1 MPTTPPRQSRRGIRL
16 ALLATLV
23 AVPLSAHD
31 FWLVPLG
38 FKVAVGGELTVLG
51 QTSSA
56 FPSTQSAVTV
66 DRVASAAL
74 VDASGSTPIT
84 DLAVAGTSL
93 RLRAR
98 PITAG
103 EKIVAMTIHPRS
115 VRESSEAF
123 QRYLVL
129 EGAPEALERLK
140 AEGRI
145 PRDSVTR
152 RYAKYA
158 KSLVTVG
165 TGGPAA
171 WTRPVG
177 HPLEFVPVTAPM
189 LHQGQTLAVR
199 VVMLGRPVPRAKV
212 HAGFVP
218 LGPAS
223 GLNAQAGTEQAADFE
238 SDAEGIVRIP
248 LRAAGLWNVR
258 TIQIVEAPRGSGAD
272 WDTHWATLVFAVEAG
287 HNHDEATGSGPDR
300 P

>member
-1 MPTTPPRQSRRGIRL
+1 MLTQRPTRLRAGITLSLVVALIAMPL
-16 ALLATLV
+16 E
-23 AVPLSAHD
+23 AHD

-38 FKVAVGGELTVLG
+38 FNVAVGGELTVLG

-66 DRVASAAL
+66 DRVASAIL
-74 VDASGSTPIT
+74 IDARGGTPIT
-84 DLAVAGTSL
+84 DLAVAETSL
-93 RLRAR
+93 RLRTR
-98 PITAG
+98 PTTTG
-103 EKIVAMTIHPRS
+103 EKIVAVTIHPRS

-140 AEGRI
+140 AEGRV

-171 WTRPVG
+171 WTRTVG
-177 HPLEFVPVTAPM
+177 HPLEFIPVSGPNLA
-189 LHQGQTLAVR
+189 QDQTIAVR
-199 VVMLGRPVPRAKV
+199 LVMLGRPVAHAKV

-218 LGPAS
+218 LGPAVE
-223 GLNAQAGTEQAADFE
+223 LNAQAGAEQVTDFE
-238 SDAEGIVRIP
+238 TDAAGIVRVP
-248 LRAAGLWNVR
+248 LRAAGLWNLR
-258 TIQIVEAPRGSGAD
+258 TIQIVEADADSGAD

-287 HNHDEATGSGPDR
+287 HNHHGAPER
-300 P
+300 Q